1 MQDDEDEFRKM
12 LDKLLSEMNANAN
25 SSAPNASN
33 PEQGDFLKQ
42 FAKMFEKMPGGS
54 QMIENVYNAL
64 NGMKN
69 DPPAETTRKVAHS
82 VLDSQGNRVINAA
95 VVQKCRDAL
104 RVANLWLDAETDF
117 PPPQG
122 ADVRIIRP
130 VDWVDDSLPT
140 WERITSP
147 IAKSTTSTL
156 SEALRE
162 QLSGLDEMMGGS
174 DLEDNDAM
182 QHIKSAI
189 GFDINGQHGILPLEG
204 SSDSIVNTLSS
215 LNESQFAIQLG
226 NALSHLARETFGGT
240 DYALPLLMPN
250 FTLVPQNIENFS
262 RATELNI
269 DDLTYFIA
277 LREAAAVRLF
287 SGVPWLSSHLL
298 AIIERYAEG
307 IHLDMQ
313 SLEEQIQE
321 STPESIEDME
331 KLIKNN
337 GGTVMAVTNEQND
350 AKHDLET
357 ILALIEGWVDF
368 VTFRAGAIHINDI
381 GKLRE
386 VMTRRRL
393 SGAGGENAFAAAIGL
408 KLAPVKCQEA
418 FELWKKLF
426 ARKGQRARDE
436 VWKHPDTLPNANAL
450 EDIEAFLAGAS
461 TTIGAISDADTEVEH
476 DWDKLLDNDNL
487 KDDNE

>member
-1 MQDDEDEFRKM
+1 MQDDEDEFKKM
-12 LDKLLSEMNANAN
+12 LDKLLSEMNERAQSGDTNAP
-25 SSAPNASN
+25 SPA
-33 PEQGDFLKQ
+33 QGDFLQQ
-42 FAKMFEKMPGGS
+42 FAKIFEKMPGGK
-54 QMIENVYNAL
+54 QMVENVFNTL

-69 DPPAETTRKVAHS
+69 SAPEETTRKVAHS
-82 VLDSQGNRVINAA
+82 ILDSQGNRQINAA
-95 VVQKCRDAL
+95 CAEKCRNAL
-104 RVANLWLDAETDF
+104 RVANLWLDAETEF
-117 PPPQG
+117 APPKD
-122 ADVRIIRP
+122 AKVRIIRP

-162 QLSGLDEMMGGS
+162 QLSGIDEMISGQDGEGG
-174 DLEDNDAM
+174 EIPP
-182 QHIKSAI
+182 HIKSAI

-204 SSDSIVNTLSS
+204 SSDSIVNTLST
-215 LNESQFAIQLG
+215 LNESQFAVQLG
-226 NALSHLARETFGGT
+226 NALSHLAKETFGGT

-262 RATELNI
+262 RATELHL
-269 DDLTYFIA
+269 DDLIHFVA

-287 SGVPWLSSHLL
+287 AGVPWLSSHLL
-298 AIIERYAEG
+298 SIIERYAEG

-313 SLEEQIQE
+313 SLEEQIQDIN
-321 STPESIEDME
+321 PESVEDME
-331 KLIKNN
+331 SLIKNN
-337 GGTVMAVTNEQND
+337 GGTVMAVTNEQNA

-368 VTFRAGAIHINDI
+368 VSFRAGAIHIGDI
-381 GKLRE
+381 GKFRE

-408 KLAPVKCQEA
+408 KLAPVKCREA
-418 FELWKKLF
+418 FELWEKLF
-426 ARKGQRARDE
+426 ARQGQKARDE

-450 EDIEAFLAGAS
+450 EDFEAFLAGAR
-461 TTIGAISDADTEVEH
+461 TTVGPTAQDDIEVEH
-476 DWDKLLDNDNL
+476 DWDALLG
-487 KDDNE
+487 DDNFKGTS